1 MILIAFFCLL
11 AGVAL
16 GWLFKVYILVPAIS
30 IALLLVMGSWGTSEL
45 GSWWLPLAA
54 FMATLAFQIGYVAG
68 GLAREAITWRRKGSP
83 TPVTRLRQRRNA

>member
-11 AGVAL
+11 AGVVL
-16 GWLFKVYILVPAIS
+16 GWFLKVYILVPVIS
-30 IALLLVMGSWGTSEL
+30 IALLPVMGSWGTSEV

-68 GLAREAITWRRKGSP
+68 GLAREAITWRREESP
-83 TPVTRLRQRRNA
+83 TPVTRLRQRGNA